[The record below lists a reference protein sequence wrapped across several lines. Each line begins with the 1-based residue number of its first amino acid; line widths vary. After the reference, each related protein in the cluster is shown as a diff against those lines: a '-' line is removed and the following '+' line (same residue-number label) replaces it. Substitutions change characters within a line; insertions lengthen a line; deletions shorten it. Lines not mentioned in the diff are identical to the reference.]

1 MSTRLFVVLAL
12 ALAIGLATA
21 VSPFASSSP
30 DGLNKVASDHG
41 FAARAHASDGPIAGY
56 AFPGIA
62 NQHVAKGVSGF
73 LGTLT
78 VFALGWGVAYAVR
91 RRPVAAR

>member
-1 MSTRLFVVLAL
+1 MPARAFLVLAL

-30 DGLNKVASDHG
+30 DGLSKVASDHG
-41 FAARAHASDGPIAGY
+41 FASHARAGDGPIAGY
-56 AFPGIA
+56 AFPGIG
-62 NQHVAKGVSGF
+62 NRHVAKGVSGF
-73 LGTLT
+73 AGTLA

-91 RRPVAAR
+91 RRPVAAP